1 MPHALALSMATL
13 AVETEGYLGTWVL
26 ECLGTSSSTDVFTWA
41 ACTVVRDKPCLGLA
55 CPYRAAGRYATALVS
70 QHHQHNHTTT
80 TQPNSPQTPI
90 PFPLTPS
97 SSISPTFMTLDASA
111 ASATIPGPMRPSPM
125 VFSPG
130 FITAVFAVPCRNG
143 CCARFLNT
151 TSRSTHS
158 ASTSLP
164 PLRSAAGSQLP
175 RLPCHSP
182 PRIDEF
188 LTASTIWLLTVLIKY
203 MAGRIFRVARLP
215 YKEMAGAFNE
225 IHGSHPTHLPARP
238 TPIPDQRP
246 VRLAPG
252 ALCARHSPPLY
263 RLLC

>member
-130 FITAVFAVPCRNG
+130 FITAVFAVLCHAVTDAAPV
-143 CCARFLNT
+143 F
-151 TSRSTHS
+151 STRHPGQRTPPQPRCLRCDQLRALS
-158 ASTSLP
+158 YHASP
-164 PLRSAAGSQLP
+164 AIPLRG
-175 RLPCHSP
+175 
-182 PRIDEF
+182 
-188 LTASTIWLLTVLIKY
+188 
-203 MAGRIFRVARLP
+203 
-215 YKEMAGAFNE
+215 
-225 IHGSHPTHLPARP
+225 
-238 TPIPDQRP
+238 
-246 VRLAPG
+246 
-252 ALCARHSPPLY
+252 
-263 RLLC
+263 